1 MATLPSNI
9 ADLVLNIH
17 DNELPNQF
25 QQVAQSIVKYVMWK
39 ESLKNGPKQVLD
51 GGEQISRAIMNTLG
65 TGAKMTGIFENDTVT
80 AQDHFARVVAPWRF
94 LTDAI
99 MYDAKEFMVM
109 GGEKT
114 RILDYVLGRRKAG
127 MLRVI
132 ELAEEQAF
140 NVPAN
145 VTTDLTA
152 WGIPFWV
159 QQMLTTTA
167 NGFLG
172 TVPNGITTVGG
183 ITPSTTN
190 NWQNWSG
197 NFTGNY
203 DSDDGVFTV
212 LAEALANIG
221 FETPIPIPGHKE
233 GGKGSY
239 KIYCRYTTQKGLKR
253 CARAGNQQVGYDINN
268 DVTIDGIP
276 FTWVPSM
283 DDAVINDSAGT
294 AISAT
299 KTLAGNGHPIY
310 IIDHSVLHAVVNK
323 RNGLIRIS
331 PPTNANTGGHD
342 KFAVFYDMMFNFIC
356 VDRRRCAALRGD
368 ISIA

>member
-1 MATLPSNI
+1 MRRLVSTFV
-9 ADLVLNIH
+9 LVLFA
-17 DNELPNQF
+17 LS
-25 QQVAQSIVKYVMWK
+25 VAVVSAGPGAIDGVPQTLNRTPMFNKSNAGAIEFNAPASAGYSSLFKVCKTAAQCAFTGYPALWVENDSGVM
-39 ESLKNGPKQVLD
+39 LGGTNDGNRLRGVL
-51 GGEQISRAIMNTLG
+51 GLRLG
-65 TGAKMTGIFENDTVT
+65 TYSNGNVSVGMEGAAIGSV
-80 AQDHFARVVAPWRF
+80 F
-94 LTDAI
+94 LTPSAGLNVSVKALVAGDDTMSFRA
-99 MYDAKEFMVM
+99 FP
-109 GGEKT
+109 GG
-114 RILDYVLGRRKAG
+114 A
-127 MLRVI
+127 
-132 ELAEEQAF
+132 AA
-140 NVPAN
+140 
-145 VTTDLTA
+145 
-152 WGIPFWV
+152 PFDFL
-159 QQMLTTTA
+159 QTTA
-167 NGFLG
+167 D
-172 TVPNGITTVGG
+172 ITGSSKTA
-183 ITPSTTN
+183 T
-190 NWQNWSG
+190 WQNWSG